1 MRWVVLLARVPAE
14 PSRHRVAIWREL
26 RRLGAVAIGQSV
38 WALPDHQTATAGL
51 DRIAELVARGAGEL
65 TVLEATGRDQASRER
80 LERLY
85 VAARAAEWTEFRA
98 ECARYLA
105 EIDKEIGKGKPT
117 VAELEEEEQSMERL
131 RRWHR
136 VLRAR
141 RRALHPGRPRR
152 RPGPQGV
159 RGQAGGLHHPRIPR
173 AQRRLRHR
181 CHPAWRPRQA

>member
-14 PSRHRVAIWREL
+14 PSRHRVAVWREL

-38 WALPDHQTATAGL
+38 WALPDHQAATSGL
-51 DRIAELVARGAGEL
+51 GRIAELVARGDGEL
-65 TVLEATGRDQASRER
+65 TVLEAAGRDQASRDR

-85 VAARAAEWTEFRA
+85 AQARADEWTEFRA

-105 EIDKEIGKGKPT
+105 ELDKEIGKGKLT

-136 VLRAR
+136 ELRTRDVLATPTAHAADRDLKACAAKLEDYTTR
-141 RRALHPGRPRR
+141 VFEALNEG
-152 RPGPQGV
+152 
-159 RGQAGGLHHPRIPR
+159 
-173 AQRRLRHR
+173 
-181 CHPAWRPRQA
+181 

>member
-1 MRWVVLLARVPAE
+1 VRWVVLLARVPAE
-14 PSRHRVAIWREL
+14 PSRHRVAVWREL

-38 WALPDHQTATAGL
+38 WALPDHQAATSGL
-51 DRIAELVARGAGEL
+51 DRIAELVARGNGEL
-65 TVLEATGRDQASRER
+65 TVLEAAGRDQASRER

-105 EIDKEIGKGKPT
+105 EVDKEIAKGKLT

-136 VLRAR
+136 ELRAR
-141 RRALHPGRPRR
+141 DVLATPAAHAADQDLKACAAKLEDYTTQVFEALNEG
-152 RPGPQGV
+152 
-159 RGQAGGLHHPRIPR
+159 
-173 AQRRLRHR
+173 
-181 CHPAWRPRQA
+181 